1 MESGLL
7 EAFKPGL
14 SFGTSLTP
22 TTRLTKVRTDHSHTR
37 TTTQQIQCRHL
48 SKQSSEGSRKGLQ
61 KDQKKDLS
69 RILRTD
75 AAIRNIERKANS
87 KKYNNLWPK
96 PVLEALDQAIRNN
109 YWETALKVCLFSLI
123 SINFLVAN

>member
-48 SKQSSEGSRKGLQ
+48 SKQSSDGSRKGLQ

-75 AAIRNIERKANS
+75 AAIRNIERKSNS

-123 SINFLVAN
+123 SIHFLVAN